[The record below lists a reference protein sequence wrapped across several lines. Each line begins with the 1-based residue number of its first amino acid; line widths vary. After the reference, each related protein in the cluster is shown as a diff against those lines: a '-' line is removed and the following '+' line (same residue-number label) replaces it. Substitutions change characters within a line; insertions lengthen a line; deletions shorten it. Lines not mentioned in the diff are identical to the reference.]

1 MKIIVALDSFKDCLT
16 AEKACAIVVEEL
28 QNQLSEAEIL
38 QRPMADGGE
47 GTARTMIKALRGEWI
62 PRTVTGPLPGMQ
74 VKAGFAWFE
83 ESRTA
88 LIEMA
93 AASGLELLKPE
104 ERNPMKTTTF
114 GTGELIQAALARE
127 PKEILLA
134 VGGSATVDGGVGA
147 ATALGW
153 AFLDSAGAPLEP
165 GGGALNQLETIRKPD
180 SLSLPP
186 LRVLCDVTNPLC
198 GPTGAARVFGPQKG
212 ATPEMVEQ
220 LELGLSRLGTLISE
234 QCDVDIIDLPGAG
247 AAGGIAGGAVAFM
260 GATLG
265 SGVETI
271 LKLYRLPEELRDT
284 DWIITGEGRFDSQSL
299 QGKVVSGILKATE
312 GTAARVAVLAGE
324 VKLEQEEYQ
333 KAGAQVALSTK
344 PDEMD
349 LAQALAN
356 GESLL
361 RKRTST
367 LVDVYITPA
376 DRTKRGLPGH

>member
-47 GTARTMIKALRGEWI
+47 GTARTMIKALGGEWI

-180 SLSLPP
+180 SLSPP
-186 LRVLCDVTNPLC
+186 SP
-198 GPTGAARVFGPQKG
+198 AR
-212 ATPEMVEQ
+212 
-220 LELGLSRLGTLISE
+220 
-234 QCDVDIIDLPGAG
+234 
-247 AAGGIAGGAVAFM
+247 
-260 GATLG
+260 
-265 SGVETI
+265 
-271 LKLYRLPEELRDT
+271 
-284 DWIITGEGRFDSQSL
+284 
-299 QGKVVSGILKATE
+299 
-312 GTAARVAVLAGE
+312 
-324 VKLEQEEYQ
+324 
-333 KAGAQVALSTK
+333 AL
-344 PDEMD
+344 
-349 LAQALAN
+349 
-356 GESLL
+356 
-361 RKRTST
+361 
-367 LVDVYITPA
+367 
-376 DRTKRGLPGH
+376 